1 VRTSKIKR
9 EGDYTEIPKM
19 LRFRCNRLLC
29 TICKVKYGAILVA
42 KDGKAL
48 IKAVQALDHIWPV
61 RFLLPRG
68 LAPHREINIVSICAT
83 CHGSKLKHETRI
95 FAGDVY
101 GYLEGLRSINYPL
114 ERIREA
120 AHHYR
125 FREVEKFLKGR

>member
-1 VRTSKIKR
+1 MYGFCTGFISFSPPSESVRPAFSLFPFAFQDAQMNLKLSHR
-9 EGDYTEIPKM
+9 
-19 LRFRCNRLLC
+19 
-29 TICKVKYGAILVA
+29 
-42 KDGKAL
+42 
-48 IKAVQALDHIWPV
+48 